1 MEKDEGC
8 QENVGQDCLSIA
20 FGNGR
25 VITFDLLQ
33 MTNLHNKLPESV
45 VDVAVIQNGTERVK
59 CALICY

>member
-20 FGNGR
+20 FSNGR

-45 VDVAVIQNGTERVK
+45 ADVAVIQNGT
-59 CALICY
+59 